1 MKIKFVLKE
10 NIPCVNTHE
19 FDHQLSKMAT
29 NGENNLVSLKRTGG
43 FLSIFEM
50 EVSRMT
56 IELFFLLQT
65 NATVHHVDDIGF
77 PKPVKSEPEKM
88 YNYIITGVQHRFI
101 KEVIQTITKDDSDLV
116 ISVKYA
122 NGHMEL
128 KYLGPWLSDLLIG
141 QLFESEAK
149 VKTVPHDFTTELD
162 NAMTAWDCRIH
173 SSTKG
178 KTRSGMWKKK
188 KGLSKLAE
196 EITDAQVNKQ
206 VEFYNAF
213 QITSFGE
220 VLSFAEALR
229 NVHFGNLTTPPVED
243 SAELFREWMD
253 NTISPTFLEL
263 TPKDSGRVFEKW
275 IADKIKET
283 YNELTPKDSGKVFE
297 KWIAHKISEMG
308 GEPPYLKWGKFDEAQ
323 KIKDDM
329 AKEERVKEQRRA
341 RRKSL
346 VDKQAKL
353 IDWVCS
359 MAPDHDFTN
368 SGWVIYMVEDRY
380 THGYNEDE
388 GDIGSVTFPIEIVNV
403 VCEKLNSGEL
413 SF

>member
-1 MKIKFVLKE
+1 MRIKFVFKE
-10 NIPCVNTHE
+10 NIPCVNKHE

-141 QLFESEAK
+141 QLFESEAN
-149 VKTVPHDFTTELD
+149 VKTVPHDFATELD
-162 NAMTAWDCRIH
+162 NALMAWDVGIH
-173 SSTKG
+173 SRTKG

-196 EITDAQVNKQ
+196 EIT
-206 VEFYNAF
+206 
-213 QITSFGE
+213 
-220 VLSFAEALR
+220 
-229 NVHFGNLTTPPVED
+229 VED
-243 SAELFREWMD
+243 SGKVFEKWIAD
-253 NTISPTFLEL
+253 TISPKWSRVILPEIA
-263 TPKDSGRVFEKW
+263 DGRVFEKW

-297 KWIAHKISEMG
+297 EWIAHKISEMGGEPPYLNTNIAHKISEMG

-341 RRKSL
+341 RRKLL

-359 MAPDHDFTN
+359 MAPDHDFTGVGQIVFLN
-368 SGWVIYMVEDRY
+368 DKGDYCQTSSGF
-380 THGYNEDE
+380 
-388 GDIGSVTFPIEIVNV
+388 GDVNQVTFPTKIAID
-403 VCEKLNSGEL
+403 VCKKLNSGEL